1 VTNGGMKV
9 EKQPIFNATHRG
21 YLHIGDKD
29 IPCAVLEN
37 GKRVISQTGLFD
49 AFDRPRKGSSRLEG
63 APSIVG
69 AKNLQKYVDDELKDK
84 SEIIYYYHTNGR
96 IAFGYDA
103 ELIPIVCDMYI
114 EAKEDGGLL
123 SSQEKLYARS
133 ITLIRSLAKVGITA
147 LIDEATGYQL
157 DRDNQELQKLLEAY
171 ISKDLMKWQRRF
183 PNVYYKEIFRL
194 HDWVYDPTS
203 SSRPQYIGKFTNKY
217 IYDLFPN
224 EVMEEIKKKTPKVK
238 NETKSFRKNRFHQ
251 LLTTDIGLPQLDNH
265 ISKLL
270 GVMKLSK
277 TSKQF
282 EENFKVAFD
291 EELALKEIQDAK
303 REQSAAKANQK

>member
-1 VTNGGMKV
+1 MT
-9 EKQPIFNATHRG
+9 EKQTIFNATHRG
-21 YLHIGDKD
+21 YLHIGDKE

-69 AKNLQKYVDDELKDK
+69 AKNLQKYVDDDVREK
-84 SEIIYYYHTNGR
+84 SEIIHYYHTNGR
-96 IAFGYDA
+96 IASGYDA
-103 ELIPIVCDMYI
+103 ELIPIVCDLYI
-114 EAKEDGGLL
+114 EAREDGGLL
-123 SSQEKLYARS
+123 SSQDKLYARA
-133 ITLIRSLAKVGITA
+133 ITIIRALAKVGITA

-183 PNVYYKEIFRL
+183 PNVYYKEVFRL
-194 HDWVYDPTS
+194 HDWSYDPS
-203 SSRPQYIGKFTNKY
+203 SSLRPQYIGKFTNKY
-217 IYDLFPN
+217 IYELFPN
-224 EVMEEIKKKTPKVK
+224 EVMEEIKKKNPKLK
-238 NETKSFRKNRFHQ
+238 NEAKAFRKNRYHQ
-251 LLTTDIGLPQLDNH
+251 YLTTDIGIPQLDNH

-277 TSKQF
+277 TVKDF

-291 EELALKEIQDAK
+291 EELSLKEIQDTK
-303 REQSAAKANQK
+303 RETLAAKHN